1 MLWEKNCVRGQ
12 PDHIVARWS
21 CLVEHSS
28 TPRPLSSPPPR
39 APTAFCTLGICKDWR
54 LFWPVSNFGLISRL
68 FPNCTN
74 FTFCYIIV
82 SWSHQSVNKIHLSS
96 SVSSTLSDILR
107 VSGSEVRARTVRAVG
122 GLSAWLKLLSQALSP
137 ATALHASAM
146 ICTVALG
153 EL

>member
-1 MLWEKNCVRGQ
+1 MRGAARPYCRMLEL
-12 PDHIVARWS
+12 S
-21 CLVEHSS
+21 CGTLVNA
-28 TPRPLSSPPPR
+28 RPLSSPPPR

-54 LFWPVSNFGLISRL
+54 LFWPVSNFGVYYCSRL

-82 SWSHQSVNKIHLSS
+82 SWSHLSSQSVNKIHLSS
-96 SVSSTLSDILR
+96 SVPSTLSDILR